1 MFGFIQT
8 TFALAQHEGTS
19 FNDALENLTEY
30 FQELENSIGVIHN
43 VMLHFYGCYVAGQD
57 WA

>member
-8 TFALAQHEGTS
+8 RFALAQHEGTS
-19 FNDALENLTEY
+19 INEALEDLTEY
-30 FQELENSIGVIHN
+30 FSELQNSIEVIHN
-43 VMLHFYGCYVAGQD
+43 VVLHFYGCYVAGQD